1 MEFKE
6 AEGRFQRL
14 GMKRER
20 GELDEAQYRVEVAK
34 LLVHDADGAFWMIDA
49 ESGAWFC
56 NRGEGWVQAEPGAE
70 GGVAADA
77 ETGRRLLSTAG
88 RGERRRGRGRRLA
101 ALGAV
106 LVLLAAAA
114 ALVLLRWPGTLVRP
128 TETTTPLA
136 EQVEV
141 TIASPADGGSVALG
155 QEVGIE
161 AMLLFGSGRVSTARA
176 ELQVDGEV
184 VAAQTI
190 QVAIQPGQGILPLSF
205 PWRPKAAGEREVSVA
220 VLLDEGDELLG
231 RATIHLD
238 VVEGSEQLLPE
249 PACTLDAAFLADVT
263 IVPGAVFAPGDHLE
277 KVWQVRNSGTC
288 AWGVD
293 YELVRIG
300 GDDLDADA
308 QVAVPPTASGETA
321 NLQIT
326 LTAPEAPGTYNNMWR
341 LRNPQHVF
349 FGPLLTLTIAVQSLV
364 ETGLPPEAPANLE
377 GWLMEDDHGI
387 RLTWEDRS
395 NNEDAFRVYRQ
406 DLEPSIGLAPAN
418 SQLFVDR
425 SATCGHIYQYG
436 IVAFNAAGSSELIQ
450 SPPVTM
456 PSCAVR
462 DAPPT
467 LVMTVVP
474 TEVVASGTFTVVVEA
489 LDDIALAQVRIRGE
503 GTGDPALDAG
513 RIYLC
518 EEASY
523 TARLPLI
530 WSGEVSTTLTLV
542 AVAQDSA
549 GQESEPARVQVWI
562 RPPS

>member
-1 MEFKE
+1 MDFKD

-20 GELDEAQYRVEVAK
+20 GELDEAQYRFEVAK

-56 NRGEGWVQAEPGAE
+56 NRGEGWVRAEPGVE
-70 GGVAADA
+70 GGIAADA
-77 ETGRRLLSTAG
+77 GTGARLLSPA
-88 RGERRRGRGRRLA
+88 RRGRWLA
-101 ALGAV
+101 LLGAV
-106 LVLLAAAA
+106 LLLAAAA
-114 ALVLLRWPGTLVRP
+114 TALALVRWPGTLVRP
-128 TETTTPLA
+128 VETTTPLTG
-136 EQVEV
+136 QVGV
-141 TIASPADGGSVALG
+141 TIASPADGESVALG

-190 QVAIQPGQGILPLSF
+190 QVAIELGQGALPLSF
-205 PWRPKAAGEREVSVA
+205 PWRPKAAGEHEVSVA

-231 RATIHLD
+231 RTTIHLD
-238 VVEGSEQLLPE
+238 VMEGSEQLLPE
-249 PACTLDAAFLADVT
+249 PACTPDAAFLADVT
-263 IVPGAVFAPGDHLE
+263 IPTGAVFAPGDHLE

-326 LTAPEAPGTYNNMWR
+326 LTAPEAPGTYANMWR

-349 FGPLLTLTIAVQSLV
+349 FGPLLTLTIEVQSLV

-377 GWLMEDDHGI
+377 GWLMEDGQGI

-425 SATCGHIYQYG
+425 SITCGHVYQYG
-436 IVAFNAAGSSELIQ
+436 VVAFNAAGSSALIQ
-450 SPPVTM
+450 SPPVAM
-456 PSCAVR
+456 PPCAVR

-503 GTGDPALDAG
+503 GTGDPTLDAG
-513 RIYLC
+513 HIYLC

-523 TARLPLI
+523 TARLPLT